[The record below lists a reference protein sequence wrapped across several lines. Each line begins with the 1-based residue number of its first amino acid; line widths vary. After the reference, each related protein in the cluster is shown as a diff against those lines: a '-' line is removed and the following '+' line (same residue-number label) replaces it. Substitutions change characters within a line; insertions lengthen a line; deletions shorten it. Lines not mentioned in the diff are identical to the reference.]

1 MFNLVERFMNN
12 LSKEQVNEF
21 ALKKGAHFSESE
33 LDFTYD
39 FIKKNWRSVI
49 SNPNLLNL
57 DRYQSVYNPQNFSKL
72 KQVFNEYSQKYQ
84 KFL

>member
-12 LSKEQVNEF
+12 LSREQVNDF
-21 ALKKGAHFSESE
+21 ALKKAAHFNEEE
-33 LDFTYD
+33 LNFTYD

-57 DRYQSVYNPQNFSKL
+57 DRYQNIYTPENFGKI

>member
-12 LSKEQVNEF
+12 LSREQVNDF
-21 ALKKGAHFSESE
+21 ALKKGAYFNEEE
-33 LDFTYD
+33 LNFTYD

-57 DRYQSVYNPQNFSKL
+57 DRYQNIYTPENFGKI